1 MTETYAQNLILQN
14 LRKNL
19 EYITLYL
26 APSKEQKMSPWYFS
40 GLFLQW

>member
-26 APSKEQKMSPWYFS
+26 LAPSKEQKMPP
-40 GLFLQW
+40 